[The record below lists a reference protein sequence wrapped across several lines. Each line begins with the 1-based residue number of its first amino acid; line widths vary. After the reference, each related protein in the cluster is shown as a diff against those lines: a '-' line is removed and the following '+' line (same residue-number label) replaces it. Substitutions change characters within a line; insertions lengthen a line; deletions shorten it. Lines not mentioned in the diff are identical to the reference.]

1 MRKLNFILLIL
12 LILATCLIVGLKPAL
27 HKTVKIENAN
37 FAIEDKSAASMTKE
51 EKIVWNS
58 WRSALGNKI
67 LKEKNVPQDEALNV
81 ANFIEFNVDNKRN
94 VFNIKITTDP
104 PQYTKIA
111 QKYYMDYLNDLN
123 GNPIL
128 EFPKGSKRKVVF
140 VKIPI
145 LTSTTEKLSKP
156 EDFSDNETIAR

>member
-1 MRKLNFILLIL
+1 MRKMNLIL
-12 LILATCLIVGLKPAL
+12 LILIIITTWLIVGLKPTL

-37 FAIEDKSAASMTKE
+37 FAVEDKRATTMTKE
-51 EKIVWNS
+51 EKIAWNS
-58 WRSALGNKI
+58 WRSVLGNKI

-94 VFNIKITTDP
+94 VFNIKIYTDP
-104 PQYTKIA
+104 PKYTKIA
-111 QKYYMDYLNDLN
+111 QKYYMEYLNSLN

-128 EFPKGSKRKVVF
+128 EFPKGSKRKIVL

-145 LTSTTEKLSKP
+145 MTSTTEKLSKP
-156 EDFSDNETIAR
+156 EDFSDNETIIR

>member
-12 LILATCLIVGLKPAL
+12 LILATFLIAGLKPAL

-37 FAIEDKSAASMTKE
+37 FAIEDKSVVPMTKE
-51 EKIVWNS
+51 EKIEWNS

-104 PQYTKIA
+104 PKYAKIA
-111 QKYYMDYLNDLN
+111 QKYYMDYLNALN

-128 EFPKGSKRKVVF
+128 EFPKGSKRKIVF